1 VADDSAPAPDVTPPA
16 STTPGLGDV
25 IAGALPGILDRAR
38 VVVSPYP
45 FGISDGDSLRITTVC
60 SQPGVVLEIHTRR
73 FYKQTGVTIDRL
85 VHAPNSDRTVKTD
98 DYPLAAGFVTNVT
111 VFAAS
116 GSPLIGQCYVKLQL
130 LRGIGAGA
138 FVMGTLLGNV
148 VTQTHAAGWPGSPI
162 VSPLEVEPYVRFIVG
177 TKPGAGAE
185 ITEMCPTNARWE
197 LMQLTS
203 VITASGAVAN
213 RSLDLQAPG
222 GQFQPRLFLSNV
234 VATAGQAWR
243 VQWAPNIPNI
253 VNAGFTRATGA
264 FAERC
269 LLTGGKAFSTLTT
282 GLDVGDQYE
291 APEYIVREWLELV

>member
-185 ITEMCPTNARWE
+185 ITEMCPTNARWQLLE
-197 LMQLTS
+197 LS
-203 VITASGAVAN
+203 RRVIRPAAPPRM
-213 RSLDLQAPG
+213 RSAR
-222 GQFQPRLFLSNV
+222 F
-234 VATAGQAWR
+234 
-243 VQWAPNIPNI
+243 
-253 VNAGFTRATGA
+253 TGA
-264 FAERC
+264 W
-269 LLTGGKAFSTLTT
+269 STSFNHGSFGWSRTT
-282 GLDVGDQYE
+282 ATS
-291 APEYIVREWLELV
+291 APEHRGTFYWRQIS